1 MLSKTVHTYKNAYS
15 GLSRQTWLLSLIML
29 INRSGTMVVP
39 FMSLY
44 LINALG
50 FSIGQ
55 AGIVYGLFGAG
66 AICGAFIGGKLT
78 DTIGFYPVQLIT
90 LTGGGILFIVLGQM
104 TSYPLICMFTFL
116 LSFVNEAFRPAN
128 STAIAFYSKEENRTR
143 SYALNRLA
151 INLGWAIGSLV
162 GGVLAKYNYHLLFWV
177 DGLTNISA
185 AFIMFFFLK
194 PAGYQPRRNKH
205 EQKPVTQSAYRDK
218 IYLWFILLIMMFAS
232 CFFQLFTN
240 LSVYFNKVLHISE
253 PVIGV
258 LMALNGVL
266 IVFIEMI
273 IVYKLEGRRS
283 NLTYILIGV
292 SLVAVSF
299 IMLGLPWLGIITAVV
314 MIITATIGEIL
325 SMPFMNSFWIG
336 RSNAANRGQYA
347 ALYTIAWSGAQSL
360 GPMTAAQIAEK
371 FGFTY
376 LWWGV
381 SGLLLI
387 VLLGFWKLKQ
397 HLEGL
402 KNL

>member
-1 MLSKTVHTYKNAYS
+1 
-15 GLSRQTWLLSLIML
+15 
-29 INRSGTMVVP
+29 
-39 FMSLY
+39 
-44 LINALG
+44 
-50 FSIGQ
+50 
-55 AGIVYGLFGAG
+55 
-66 AICGAFIGGKLT
+66 
-78 DTIGFYPVQLIT
+78 
-90 LTGGGILFIVLGQM
+90 
-104 TSYPLICMFTFL
+104 
-116 LSFVNEAFRPAN
+116 
-128 STAIAFYSKEENRTR
+128 
-143 SYALNRLA
+143 
-151 INLGWAIGSLV
+151 
-162 GGVLAKYNYHLLFWV
+162 
-177 DGLTNISA
+177 
-185 AFIMFFFLK
+185 
-194 PAGYQPRRNKH
+194 
-205 EQKPVTQSAYRDK
+205 
-218 IYLWFILLIMMFAS
+218 MMFAS